1 MMKYLLLAL
10 AVFPVAYLLTGVVS
24 ASKGIAWGERFA
36 IRLMPTMFEFG
47 GLTTTAADAV
57 LKEDYKGPVREQLN
71 NASVILAVV
80 ERNSEDIVGRR
91 AVIPLHVGR
100 NSGVGAR
107 RENADLP
114 VPGNQRYEDIFIPI
128 RSNYA
133 RIELTGQTIAVM
145 SKDRGAFIRALR
157 PEMDGAVEDAQ
168 RDLSRQVWGT
178 SDGRIAETGATTSST
193 TVVLDAPTIV
203 QLGQLEEGFLIDI
216 GTVATPTAVASGRSV
231 TSVDYTAGTIVISG
245 AAVTTTTAHSIFRS
259 GAGGASDNSGRI
271 NDGQVELTGLQHI
284 VDDDSVL
291 HTLDPAT
298 EPRWKAQVDDNGGTP
313 RNISENLVTK
323 QLMTSERK
331 TGRPVSL
338 LVGSDG
344 VFRAYGNLL
353 TSLKRVVNEMDLP
366 GGYTGVTVGAPRQGR
381 NRSATKL
388 MLTWDRDAPSNA
400 LYGLDTENLV
410 FMELEDWDWM
420 DRDGAILNRVPNKDA
435 YEATMFKYGDLA
447 CTRRNSQWRITAINE
462 A

>member
-1 MMKYLLLAL
+1 MKYIALAL
-10 AVFPVAYLLTGVVS
+10 AVGLVLGLLRSLPLSRGLS
-24 ASKGIAWGERFA
+24 FLD
-36 IRLMPTMFEFG
+36 RLRWHLTPTLMEFG

-71 NASVILAVV
+71 NASVILAIVN
-80 ERNSEDIVGRR
+80 RNSEDIVGRR
-91 AVIPLHVGR
+91 AVLPLHVGR

-114 VPGNQRYEDIFIPI
+114 VAGNQRYEDIFVPI

-178 SDGRIAETGATTSST
+178 SDGRIAETGATTAST
-193 TVVLDAPTIV
+193 TVVLDAPTLT
-203 QLGQLEEGFLIDI
+203 QLSQLEEGFLIDI
-216 GTVATPTAVASGRSV
+216 GTVANPTLVASGRSV
-231 TSVDYTAGTIVISG
+231 VSVNYVAGTIVISG
-245 AAVTTTTAHSIFRS
+245 AAVTTTTAHSIFRY

-291 HTLDPAT
+291 HTLDPAV

-323 QLMTSERK
+323 QLMTADRK
-331 TGRPVSL
+331 SGKPVNL
-338 LVGSDG
+338 VVGSDG

-353 TSLKRVVNEMDLP
+353 TSLKRVVDETVLP
-366 GGYTGVTVGAPRQGR
+366 GGYTGVRLGAPRQGR
-381 NRSATKL
+381 QSATTL
-388 MLTWDRDAPSNA
+388 TLTWDRDAPANA
-400 LYGLDTENLV
+400 LYGLDTSNIVLYQ
-410 FMELEDWDWM
+410 LEDWDWM

-435 YEATMFKYGDLA
+435 YEATMFMYGDLA

-462 A
+462 S